1 MRLSAK
7 KFLFLAAVGLL
18 ACPSFGE
25 SIQTGQSSTD
35 MSGNLQLQWLGKSAP
50 GNILNAEIMLS
61 LGMLPDTL
69 AGRFAAKTSMARVSL
84 DFHPPKILDIT
95 LSMPFLIK
103 QGPDGFTGPFG
114 DLSVDICKEW
124 GKDENFLTA
133 LTVGLPTGFATIQ
146 QKNSILSG
154 VTYLDPID
162 QPGNGLFDAQ
172 VRACY
177 AFLQEWGFLNVG
189 ASYFAGLF
197 AIRTSEYG
205 YDTANQ
211 TISHPSMQ
219 FQVARDGL
227 GATNDAGVRTPDRL
241 SVFANLGIKTDMLMH
256 CFAIGYTHSMES
268 GLIYNLTPGATL
280 NTYSTRDSAVASLH
294 GNLDTT
300 YQVVGEQ
307 SNSAWVYLA
316 KTTTQVR
323 SDPYL
328 TIQYNVEKSDM
339 AFPVFL
345 GAMLRLDIDKSL
357 MFGGLSVG
365 LGFRF
370 PVY

>member
-1 MRLSAK
+1 
-7 KFLFLAAVGLL
+7 
-18 ACPSFGE
+18 
-25 SIQTGQSSTD
+25 
-35 MSGNLQLQWLGKSAP
+35 
-50 GNILNAEIMLS
+50 
-61 LGMLPDTL
+61 
-69 AGRFAAKTSMARVSL
+69 
-84 DFHPPKILDIT
+84 
-95 LSMPFLIK
+95 
-103 QGPDGFTGPFG
+103 
-114 DLSVDICKEW
+114 
-124 GKDENFLTA
+124 
-133 LTVGLPTGFATIQ
+133 
-146 QKNSILSG
+146 
-154 VTYLDPID
+154 
-162 QPGNGLFDAQ
+162 
-172 VRACY
+172 
-177 AFLQEWGFLNVG
+177 VG